1 MVFTYENNST
11 SYKLHE
17 LLEFNLDNY
26 MIEGMPYEKERVI
39 SIYPKETAVINIVK
53 IDKNGGG
60 SIGIKKSQYRVDYV

>member
-1 MVFTYENNST
+1 MVFAYENNST

-26 MIEGMPYEKERVI
+26 MIEGLPYEKEKVI
-39 SIYPKETAVINIVK
+39 SIFPKEKAIINIVK
-53 IDKNGGG
+53 INKSGGG